1 MNYAPFD
8 YNQINLEAG
17 TYSPNTVKTYN
28 NESFLFWERALFQRA
43 LSVLDFKNLPFSGA
57 VRDYFLFVLF
67 SRGFLCFFDIPETG
81 LAFQP
86 CSLSGFDLYYQPVR
100 ALVSNPL
107 LSREFTIGSDC
118 ELLKLTPDYRGII
131 DCISYFASKLA
142 QADVSIDMSLI
153 NSRLAWIIGAKN
165 KSSSRAIKQ
174 IIDSINKGNPAAV
187 YDNGLLSPDNP
198 KEEPWV
204 LWDRHV
210 KESYITTDL
219 LRDAQTILNS
229 FDTEIGIPTIPY
241 EKKER
246 MVTSEA
252 ESKQL
257 DSISRSTVW
266 METLKDSLKKVN
278 EHFGLNIEVSHR
290 YLDAFQNVRE
300 ESEADG
306 KADTV

>member
-1 MNYAPFD
+1 M
-8 YNQINLEAG
+8 
-17 TYSPNTVKTYN
+17 
-28 NESFLFWERALFQRA
+28 
-43 LSVLDFKNLPFSGA
+43 
-57 VRDYFLFVLF
+57 
-67 SRGFLCFFDIPETG
+67 
-81 LAFQP
+81 
-86 CSLSGFDLYYQPVR
+86 
-100 ALVSNPL
+100 
-107 LSREFTIGSDC
+107 
-118 ELLKLTPDYRGII
+118 KLTPDYRGII
-131 DCISYFASKLA
+131 DVISYFAAKLA

-165 KSSSRAIKQ
+165 KSSARAIKQ

-187 YDNGLLSPDNP
+187 YDKDLLSSDNP
-198 KEEPWV
+198 KEEPWE

-266 METLKDSLKKVN
+266 METLRDSLKKVN

-290 YLDAFQNVRE
+290 YLDAIQDVRE